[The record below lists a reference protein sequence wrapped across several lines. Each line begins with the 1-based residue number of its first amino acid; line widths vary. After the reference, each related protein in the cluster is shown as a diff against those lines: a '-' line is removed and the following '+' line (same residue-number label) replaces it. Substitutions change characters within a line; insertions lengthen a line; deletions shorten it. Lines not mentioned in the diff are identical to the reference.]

1 MRKGEEDLIAE
12 GIIQE
17 LRRGAITLAILSQL
31 KEPHYGYGLVSL
43 MKEKGFNIEANTLY
57 PLLRRLENQGIL
69 ESLWDTEGS
78 KARKYYRISEFG
90 QAIYLK
96 LWEAW
101 QDMNKVI
108 NILVEGEAGDD

>member
-1 MRKGEEDLIAE
+1 MKKSEEDLIVE
-12 GIIQE
+12 GIVQE

-31 KEPHYGYGLVSL
+31 KEPHYGYGLVTL

-57 PLLRRLENQGIL
+57 PLFRRLEKQGIL

-78 KARKYYRISEFG
+78 KPRKYYRISEFG
-90 QAIYLK
+90 QTIYLK
-96 LWEAW
+96 LWDAW

-108 NILVEGEAGDD
+108 NILVDEEGRDD